1 MKILATGGAGF
12 IGSHTVLLLLEAGH
26 DVVVLDNLSNAS
38 PISMEQVAELAG
50 RQATLVIGDI
60 TDTQGLTRLFSE
72 HEFDSVVH
80 FAGLKS
86 VGESV
91 ASPLKYF
98 SVNVGGTLHLLSAMA
113 DAEVFD
119 IVFSSSAT
127 VYSIPGVMPVT
138 EASPTEALN
147 PYGRTKLII
156 EHILRDVAAADNRWS
171 VGLLRYFNPI
181 GAHPSG
187 LIGEDPSDIPNNL
200 MPYITQVAAR
210 RLPYLKVFGDD
221 YETPDGTGVRDYIH
235 VMDLAGGHLAALAK
249 IRRDR
254 GVHTWN
260 LGTGSGTSV
269 LELVNAFMSATGQE
283 VPYEITSRRPVDLA
297 SVWADATKA
306 KEELGW
312 ESALSLEDACR
323 DAWAWQS
330 ANPDGFPTG

>member
-12 IGSHTVLLLLEAGH
+12 IGSHTVLILLEAGH
-26 DVVVLDNLSNAS
+26 DVVVLDDLSNAN
-38 PISMEQVAELAG
+38 PISMERVSELAG
-50 RQATLVIGDI
+50 RQPTLVIGDVG
-60 TDTQGLTRLFSE
+60 DPEDLGSLFSE
-72 HEFDSVVH
+72 HDFDSVVH

-91 ASPLKYF
+91 VSPLKYF

-127 VYSIPGVMPVT
+127 VYGTPVVIPAT

-156 EHILRDVAAADNRWS
+156 EHILRDIAAADDRWS
-171 VGLLRYFNPI
+171 VALLRYFNPV

-187 LIGEDPSDIPNNL
+187 RIGEDPVNIPNNL
-200 MPYITQVAAR
+200 MPYVTQVAAR

-221 YETPDGTGVRDYIH
+221 YDTPDGTGIRDYIH
-235 VMDLAGGHLAALAK
+235 VMDLARGHLAALGK
-249 IRRDR
+249 IRQDR

-260 LGTGSGTSV
+260 LGTGAGTTV
-269 LELVNAFMSATGQE
+269 LELVNAFKSATGQE
-283 VPYEITSRRPVDLA
+283 VPYEITPRRPGDPA
-297 SVWADATKA
+297 AVWADVTKA

-323 DAWAWQS
+323 DAWAWQA
-330 ANPDGFPTG
+330 ANPDGYPSG

>member
-26 DVVVLDNLSNAS
+26 DVVVLDNLSNANA
-38 PISMEQVAELAG
+38 ISMERVAELAG
-50 RQATLVIGDI
+50 SQPTLIVGDV
-60 TDTQGLTRLFSE
+60 TDPEDLARLFSE
-72 HEFDSVVH
+72 HDFDSVVH

-91 ASPLKYF
+91 SLPLEYF
-98 SVNVGGTLHLLSAMA
+98 RVNVGGTLHLLSAMA
-113 DAEVFD
+113 DAEVFN

-127 VYSIPGVMPVT
+127 VYGNPEVIPVT
-138 EASPTEALN
+138 ESSPTEALN

-156 EHILRDVAAADNRWS
+156 EHILRDIAAADNRWS
-171 VGLLRYFNPI
+171 VALLRYFNPI
-181 GAHPSG
+181 GAHSSG
-187 LIGEDPSDIPNNL
+187 RIGEDPTDIPNNL
-200 MPYITQVAAR
+200 MPYVTQVAAR

-235 VMDLAGGHLAALAK
+235 VMDLARGHLAALGR
-249 IRRDR
+249 ISNER

-260 LGTGSGTSV
+260 LGTGAGTSV
-269 LELVNAFMSATGQE
+269 LELVNAFMSSTGQE
-283 VPYEITSRRPVDLA
+283 VPLEVTSRRPGDPA
-297 SVWADATKA
+297 SIWADATKA
-306 KEELGW
+306 REELGW